1 MKGGVFLSFASER
14 EKAGVSQAA
23 VAKELGITGAAVCQW
38 EKGKTSP
45 KLPMLRKIAKLYGC
59 SVDALVENTEDRE
72 DPVAKI

>member
-1 MKGGVFLSFASER
+1 MSFASER
-14 EKAGVSQAA
+14 EKAGLSQAA

-72 DPVAKI
+72 YPVAKI